1 MILSFHHNK
10 ADAQASLAT
19 EKDYVQSRLAE
30 HGNDLIGMGVDGF
43 RLDSA
48 KRKIRFKQY
57 SFLTGSKYLR

>member
-1 MILSFHHNK
+1 MK
-10 ADAQASLAT
+10 M
-19 EKDYVQSRLAE
+19 Y
-30 HGNDLIGMGVDGF
+30 DLMREVGMGVDGF